1 MTAVGVIANEVGNLG
16 ITAQLEGSSREVEV
30 PFETLTISFM
40 QLVLQFRQLAWCL
53 LHGWSQYLLCGSAC
67 LKCQQSFI
75 SVLQKRL
82 CRTECITSHY
92 SIPLVYLSFNP
103 CILKRFHLRD

>member
-40 QLVLQFRQLAWCL
+40 QLVLEFRQL
-53 LHGWSQYLLCGSAC
+53 
-67 LKCQQSFI
+67 
-75 SVLQKRL
+75 
-82 CRTECITSHY
+82 
-92 SIPLVYLSFNP
+92 
-103 CILKRFHLRD
+103 D